1 MIFAKLSFNFNFN
14 FNSKLVESWVSINFI
29 FNTHPPN
36 QPRRKSLKI
45 TWKAQLYLQ
54 QQLSWKLN

>member
-14 FNSKLVESWVSINFI
+14 FNSNLVESWVSINFI
-29 FNTHPPN
+29 FNTH
-36 QPRRKSLKI
+36 PRRKSLKI

-54 QQLSWKLN
+54 QQRNWTLT